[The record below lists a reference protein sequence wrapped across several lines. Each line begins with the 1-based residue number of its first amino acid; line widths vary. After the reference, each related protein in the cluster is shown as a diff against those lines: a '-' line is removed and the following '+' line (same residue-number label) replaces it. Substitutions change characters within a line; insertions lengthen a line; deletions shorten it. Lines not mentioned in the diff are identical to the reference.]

1 MSNSEREANEVK
13 RQTGVVGAAGFVG
26 SAVMRALRNA
36 SEDAISLVPRALV
49 HDAECNAKAKAGLS
63 DAPMNPIFRRLEF
76 HDARTFAPVM
86 YGLKRL
92 FLMRPPAIGNVERQV
107 FPLLDVAVKTGVER
121 IAFLSVAGAETRA
134 YLPHA
139 KIEARLALLARRA
152 ALTRRRKRPQ

>member
-13 RQTGVVGAAGFVG
+13 RQTGVVGATGFVG

-36 SEDAISLVPRALV
+36 GEDAISLVPRALV
-49 HDAECNAKAKAGLS
+49 HVAECNAKAKAALS

-76 HDARTFAPVM
+76 HDARTFAPAM

-92 FLMRPPAIGNVERQV
+92 LLMRPPAIGNVERQV

-121 IAFLSVAGAETRA
+121 IAFLSVAGAEMRA
-134 YLPHA
+134 YLSHA